1 MSKHSNLIMS
11 GALAVLMALPAT
23 AQDTAAEAPTPQTVL
38 ATVGGT
44 DITLGHVIAMR
55 ATLPQQFQALPDS
68 TLFPALVEQLIEQT
82 ALSASVG
89 DDLSFFERVTLD
101 NETRNFVANAALTRA
116 AEAAVTDD
124 ALTAAYDAFVVEFS
138 GQEPSPEFN
147 AAHILVETE
156 EEATAL
162 RAELEEGAE
171 FADVAREHS
180 TDGAAAGGGAL
191 GWFGLGMMIPEF
203 ENAVIEMEAGEI
215 SQPIETQF
223 GWHIVLLNE
232 TRMSSAPAF
241 EDVREELSAEL
252 QREAARALIEDLKA
266 ATSIDRMFE
275 DMDPTVLS
283 NVTLTD
289 E

>member
-1 MSKHSNLIMS
+1 MTKHSNLIMS
-11 GALAVLMALPAT
+11 GAFAMLIALPAT
-23 AQDTAAEAPTPQTVL
+23 AQDTAQDAPTPQTVL
-38 ATVGGT
+38 ATVEGT

-55 ATLPQQFQALPDS
+55 GALPEQFQSLPDE

-82 ALSASVG
+82 ALARSVE
-89 DDLSFFERVTLD
+89 DDLSFAQQVMLE
-101 NETRNFVANAALTRA
+101 NETRNYVANAALTRA

-124 ALTAAYDAFVVEFS
+124 ALTTAYDAFVVEFS
-138 GQEPSPEFN
+138 GQEPTPEFN

-162 RAELEEGAE
+162 RAELDEGAE
-171 FADVAREHS
+171 FAELAREHS

-223 GWHIVLLNE
+223 GWHIVQLNE
-232 TRMSSAPAF
+232 TRMSTAPAF
-241 EDVREELSAEL
+241 EEVREELSAEL
-252 QREAARALIEDLKA
+252 QRDAARTLIEDLTA

-275 DMDPTVLS
+275 DMDPNVLS
-283 NVTLTD
+283 NVAL
-289 E
+289 EEE

>member
-11 GALAVLMALPAT
+11 GALAVLLALPAT
-23 AQDTAAEAPTPQTVL
+23 AQDTAQDMPTPQTVL
-38 ATVGGT
+38 ATVAGT

-82 ALSASVG
+82 ALAGSVG
-89 DDLSFFERVTLD
+89 DDLSFVERITLD

-116 AEAAVTDD
+116 AEAAVNDA
-124 ALTAAYDAFVVEFS
+124 ALTTAYDAFVLEFS

-156 EEATAL
+156 EEAVAL
-162 RAELEEGAE
+162 RAELDEGAE

-180 TDGAAAGGGAL
+180 TDGAATGGGAL

-241 EDVREELSAEL
+241 EEVREELSAEL

-275 DMDPTVLS
+275 DMDPNVLS
-283 NVTLTD
+283 IVALED